1 MRAVHPTI
9 AAADPRVI
17 RPRDLRDVYANPSKE
32 LGDLADQGA
41 VLRLAHGYYAVV
53 PEEVRHLGG
62 WTPTAEGAALGIAQR
77 DYGIDRVALMGMS
90 AARIAGAVPRALGAA
105 VVAVPKQRPPVD
117 TAVGRVTFVKR
128 DVTTLGLRRADTD
141 LAEGWVT
148 DAEQTLL
155 DLEDRPRLAGFPA
168 EAVREAKRALLV
180 SAEADRLALLAGA
193 QRKRSAQ
200 ERVLAKLQATR

>member
-1 MRAVHPTI
+1 
-9 AAADPRVI
+9 
-17 RPRDLRDVYANPSKE
+17 
-32 LGDLADQGA
+32 
-41 VLRLAHGYYAVV
+41 
-53 PEEVRHLGG
+53 
-62 WTPTAEGAALGIAQR
+62 
-77 DYGIDRVALMGMS
+77 MS

-117 TAVGRVTFVKR
+117 TAAGRVTFVKR

-141 LAEGWVT
+141 LAEGWAT

-180 SAEADRLALLAGA
+180 GAEADRLVLLAGA

-200 ERVLAKLQATR
+200 ERVLAELQATR